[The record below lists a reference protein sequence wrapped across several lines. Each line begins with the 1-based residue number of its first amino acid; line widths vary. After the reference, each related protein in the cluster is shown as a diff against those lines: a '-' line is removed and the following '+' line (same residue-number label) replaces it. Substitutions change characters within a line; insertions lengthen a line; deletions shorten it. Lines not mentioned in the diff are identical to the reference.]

1 MNKRE
6 KLKIVLDRVE
16 TMPPEYIQ
24 RSLYRDYNEMMF
36 LCENIIENTVKNI
49 IEIGTY
55 WGVASAVFASI
66 IDGDVYTI
74 NINDDEIF
82 RSKILWDSLEIKNIH
97 QIKGSSLDELPKLV
111 NDIPDVGFVYVDG
124 NHDIPFAMKEFEIIK
139 NSKIKDGDCLVY
151 FDDGPLAGVQQ
162 AIKNHNLITI
172 SDLNWMRLDEKN
184 KGADSTLRAYHI
196 FGDFNII
203 LENEC

>member
-1 MNKRE
+1 MDKRV
-6 KLKIVLDRVE
+6 KLKLILNRVK
-16 TMPPEYIQ
+16 TMPHEYIQ
-24 RSLYRDYNEMMF
+24 RSLYRDYNEMMM
-36 LCENIIENTVKNI
+36 LCNNIIENNVKNV

-74 NINDDEIF
+74 NIDDNEIF

-111 NDIPDVGFVYVDG
+111 NDISDVDFVYVDG

-151 FDDGPLAGVQQ
+151 FDDGPLAGVMQ
-162 AIKNHNLITI
+162 AIKTHNLKTI
-172 SDLNWMRLDEKN
+172 SGTDWMVEDEKN
-184 KGADSTLRAYHI
+184 KGGGGTVRAYHI
-196 FGDFNII
+196 FGNFKFK
-203 LENEC
+203 

>member
-6 KLKIVLDRVE
+6 KLKIVLDRVK
-16 TMPPEYIQ
+16 TMPHEYIQ
-24 RSLYRDYNEMMF
+24 RSLYRDYNEMMM
-36 LCENIIENTVKNI
+36 LCNNIIENNVKNV

-74 NINDDEIF
+74 NIDDNEIF

-111 NDIPDVGFVYVDG
+111 NDISDVGFVYVDG

-151 FDDGPLAGVQQ
+151 FDDGPLAGVMQ
-162 AIKNHNLITI
+162 AIKTHNLKTI
-172 SDLNWMRLDEKN
+172 SGTDWMVEDEKN
-184 KGADSTLRAYHI
+184 KGGGGTVRAYHI
-196 FGDFNII
+196 FGNFKFK
-203 LENEC
+203 

>member
-6 KLKIVLDRVE
+6 KLKIVLDRVK
-16 TMPPEYIQ
+16 TMPHEYIQ
-24 RSLYRDYNEMMF
+24 RSLYRDYNEMMM
-36 LCENIIENTVKNI
+36 LCNNIIENNVKNV

-74 NINDDEIF
+74 NITDDEIF

-111 NDIPDVGFVYVDG
+111 NDISDVDFVYVDG

-151 FDDGPLAGVQQ
+151 FDDGPLAGVMQ
-162 AIKNHNLITI
+162 AIKTHNLKTI
-172 SDLNWMRLDEKN
+172 SGTDWMVEDEKN
-184 KGADSTLRAYHI
+184 KGGGGTVRAYHI
-196 FGDFNII
+196 FGNFKFK
-203 LENEC
+203 

>member
-6 KLKIVLDRVE
+6 KLNVVLDRVK
-16 TMPPEYIQ
+16 TVPTEYIQ
-24 RSLYRDYNEMMF
+24 RSLYRDINEMIM
-36 LCENIIENTVKNI
+36 LCDNIIENNVKNV

-74 NINDDEIF
+74 NVSDDEIF
-82 RSKILWDSLEIKNIH
+82 RSKTLWDSLDIKNII

-111 NDIPDVGFVYVDG
+111 NKIPDVGFVYVDG
-124 NHDIPFAMKEFEIIK
+124 SHEIPFAMKEFEIIK
-139 NSKIKDGDCLVY
+139 NSKIKNGNCLVY

-162 AIKNHNLITI
+162 AIKTHNLKIL
-172 SDLNWMRLDEKN
+172 DGGHDWMIEDQKN
-184 KGADSTLRAYHI
+184 KNANATLRAYHI
-196 FGDFNII
+196 FGDFKF
-203 LENEC
+203 E

>member
-6 KLKIVLDRVE
+6 KLKIVLDRVK
-16 TMPPEYIQ
+16 TMPHEYIQ
-24 RSLYRDYNEMMF
+24 RSLYRDYNEMMM
-36 LCENIIENTVKNI
+36 LCNNIIENNVKNV

-74 NINDDEIF
+74 NIDDNEIF

-111 NDIPDVGFVYVDG
+111 NDISDVDFVYVDG

-151 FDDGPLAGVQQ
+151 FDDGPLAGVMQ
-162 AIKNHNLITI
+162 AIKTHNLKTI
-172 SDLNWMRLDEKN
+172 SGTDWMVEDEKN
-184 KGADSTLRAYHI
+184 KGGGGTVRAYHI
-196 FGDFNII
+196 FGNFKFK
-203 LENEC
+203 

>member
-6 KLKIVLDRVE
+6 KLKIVLDRVK
-16 TMPPEYIQ
+16 TMPHEYIQ
-24 RSLYRDYNEMMF
+24 RSLYRDYNEMMM
-36 LCENIIENTVKNI
+36 LCNNIIENNVKNV

-74 NINDDEIF
+74 NIDDNEIF

-111 NDIPDVGFVYVDG
+111 NDISDVGFVYVDG

-139 NSKIKDGDCLVY
+139 NSKIKDGDCQVY
-151 FDDGPLAGVQQ
+151 FDDGPLAGVMQ
-162 AIKNHNLITI
+162 AIKTHNLKTI
-172 SDLNWMRLDEKN
+172 SGTDWMVEDEKN
-184 KGADSTLRAYHI
+184 KGGGGTVRAYHI
-196 FGDFNII
+196 FGNFKFK
-203 LENEC
+203 